1 MNLQEMRECK
11 RALGYSNETLAELSG
26 VPLATVQKVLS
37 GITKSPRQKTVE
49 ALSKVLGAGKPA
61 GSPAISNYSVHLRR
75 GEDPQDLKNKMDIA
89 EEAALEWIP
98 ESASGKTARQRIPES
113 ASGNSA
119 HPDHV
124 ETAAEQPAVS
134 RTGYVYPE
142 VFTGIRSVVREDD
155 RPNTIEDIYALPD
168 GTRAELI
175 DGKLYYIP
183 TPTRTHQKITGEM
196 YLAAAAYIKAYHREC
211 EVYIAP
217 FGVYLNGDDSI
228 YVEPDLSIICDTSR
242 LSERGC
248 VGAPDWIIEVVSAPS
263 RKTDYAVKMNKY
275 RQSGVKEYWIV
286 DPSLRTVLTYVFDDN
301 RDVEDADLYPFEA
314 EIACSVFEGLLIR
327 PSDLF

>member
-49 ALSKVLGAGKPA
+49 ALSKVLGAGMPA
-61 GSPAISNYSVHLRR
+61 GGPAISNYSVQIRR
-75 GEDPQDLKNKMDIA
+75 GESPSGIENKTENI
-89 EEAALEWIP
+89 I
-98 ESASGKTARQRIPES
+98 ESARSIRTES
-113 ASGNSA
+113 
-119 HPDHV
+119 
-124 ETAAEQPAVS
+124 
-134 RTGYVYPE
+134 YPE

-175 DGKLYYIP
+175 DGRLYYIP

-196 YLAAAAYIKAYHREC
+196 YLAAAAYIKAHHKEC

-217 FGVYLNGDDSI
+217 FGVYLNGDDSL
-228 YVEPDLSIICDTSR
+228 YVEPDLSIIRDTSR

-248 VGAPDWIIEVVSAPS
+248 MGAPDWIIEVVSAPS
-263 RKTDYAVKMNKY
+263 RKTDYAVKLNKY
-275 RQSGVKEYWIV
+275 RQSGVREYWIV
-286 DPSLRTVLTYVFDDN
+286 DPSLRTVLTYVFDDDRN
-301 RDVEDADLYPFEA
+301 VEDADLYPFEA
-314 EIACSVFEGLLIR
+314 EIESSLFEGLLIR
-327 PSDLF
+327 PADLF

>member
-49 ALSKVLGAGKPA
+49 ALTKVLGAGMPA
-61 GSPAISNYSVHLRR
+61 GSSAISNYSVQIRR
-75 GEDPQDLKNKMDIA
+75 GESSSGMENKTENTI
-89 EEAALEWIP
+89 
-98 ESASGKTARQRIPES
+98 ESARSIRIES
-113 ASGNSA
+113 
-119 HPDHV
+119 
-124 ETAAEQPAVS
+124 
-134 RTGYVYPE
+134 YPE

-175 DGKLYYIP
+175 DGRLYYIP

-196 YLAAAAYIKAYHREC
+196 YLAAAAYIKAHHKEC

-228 YVEPDLSIICDTSR
+228 YVEPDLSIIRDTSR

-248 VGAPDWIIEVVSAPS
+248 MGAPDWIIEVVSAPS
-263 RKTDYAVKMNKY
+263 RKTDYAVKLNKY
-275 RQSGVKEYWIV
+275 RQSGVREYWIV
-286 DPSLRTVLTYVFDDN
+286 DPSMRTVLTYVFDDDKN
-301 RDVEDADLYPFEA
+301 VEDADLYPFEA
-314 EIACSVFEGLLIR
+314 EIESSLFEGLLIR
-327 PSDLF
+327 PADLF

>member
-11 RALGYSNETLAELSG
+11 RALGYSNETLAALSG

-61 GSPAISNYSVHLRR
+61 GSPAISNYSVQIRR
-75 GEDPQDLKNKMDIA
+75 GESSSGIENKTENI
-89 EEAALEWIP
+89 I
-98 ESASGKTARQRIPES
+98 ESARSIRTES
-113 ASGNSA
+113 
-119 HPDHV
+119 
-124 ETAAEQPAVS
+124 
-134 RTGYVYPE
+134 YPE

-175 DGKLYYIP
+175 DGRLYYIP

-196 YLAAAAYIKAYHREC
+196 YLAAAAYIKAYHKEC

-217 FGVYLNGDDSI
+217 FGVYLNGDDSL
-228 YVEPDLSIICDTSR
+228 YVEPDLSIIRDTSR

-248 VGAPDWIIEVVSAPS
+248 MGAPDWIIEVVSAPS
-263 RKTDYAVKMNKY
+263 RKTDYAVKLNKY
-275 RQSGVKEYWIV
+275 RQSGVREYWIV
-286 DPSLRTVLTYVFDDN
+286 DPSLRTVLTYVFDDDRN
-301 RDVEDADLYPFEA
+301 VEDADLYPFEA
-314 EIACSVFEGLLIR
+314 EIESSLFEGLLIR
-327 PSDLF
+327 PADLF

>member
-49 ALSKVLGAGKPA
+49 ALSKVLGAGMPA
-61 GSPAISNYSVHLRR
+61 GGPAISNYSVQIRR
-75 GEDPQDLKNKMDIA
+75 GESSSGIENKTENIF
-89 EEAALEWIP
+89 
-98 ESASGKTARQRIPES
+98 ESARSIRTES
-113 ASGNSA
+113 
-119 HPDHV
+119 
-124 ETAAEQPAVS
+124 
-134 RTGYVYPE
+134 YPE

-175 DGKLYYIP
+175 DGRLYYIP

-196 YLAAAAYIKAYHREC
+196 YLAAAAYIKAYHKEC

-217 FGVYLNGDDSI
+217 FGVYLNGDDSL
-228 YVEPDLSIICDTSR
+228 YVEPDLSIIRDTSR

-248 VGAPDWIIEVVSAPS
+248 MGAPDWIIEVVSAPS
-263 RKTDYAVKMNKY
+263 RKTDYAVKLNKY
-275 RQSGVKEYWIV
+275 RQSGVREYWIV
-286 DPSLRTVLTYVFDDN
+286 DPSLRTVLTYVFDDDRN
-301 RDVEDADLYPFEA
+301 VEDADLYPFEA
-314 EIACSVFEGLLIR
+314 EIESSLFEGLLIR
-327 PSDLF
+327 PADLF

>member
-49 ALSKVLGAGKPA
+49 ALSKVLGAGMPA
-61 GSPAISNYSVHLRR
+61 GSPAISNYSVQLSR
-75 GEDPQDLKNKMDIA
+75 GDGLQDSKNKTNIA
-89 EEAALEWIP
+89 DGPVQQWVT
-98 ESASGKTARQRIPES
+98 GGV
-113 ASGNSA
+113 SGNSA
-119 HPDHV
+119 HLKRV
-124 ETAAEQPAVS
+124 EITADRPSGQ

-196 YLAAAAYIKAYHREC
+196 YLAAAAYIKAYHKEC

-248 VGAPDWIIEVVSAPS
+248 IGAPDWIIEVVSAPS
-263 RKTDYAVKMNKY
+263 RKTDYAVKLNKY
-275 RQSGVKEYWIV
+275 RQSGVREYWIV
-286 DPSLRTVLTYVFDDN
+286 DPSLRTVLTYVFDDDRN
-301 RDVEDADLYPFEA
+301 VENSELYPFEA
-314 EIACSVFEGLLIR
+314 EIESSLFEGLLIR
-327 PSDLF
+327 PADLF

>member
-49 ALSKVLGAGKPA
+49 ALSKVLGAGMPA
-61 GSPAISNYSVHLRR
+61 GGPAISNYSVQIRR
-75 GEDPQDLKNKMDIA
+75 GESSSGIENKTENI
-89 EEAALEWIP
+89 I
-98 ESASGKTARQRIPES
+98 ESARSIRTES
-113 ASGNSA
+113 
-119 HPDHV
+119 
-124 ETAAEQPAVS
+124 
-134 RTGYVYPE
+134 YPE

-175 DGKLYYIP
+175 DGRLYYIP

-196 YLAAAAYIKAYHREC
+196 YLAAAAYIKAHHKEC

-217 FGVYLNGDDSI
+217 FGVYLNGDDSL
-228 YVEPDLSIICDTSR
+228 YVEPDLSIIRDTSR

-248 VGAPDWIIEVVSAPS
+248 MGAPDWIIEVVSAPS
-263 RKTDYAVKMNKY
+263 RKTDYAVKLNKY
-275 RQSGVKEYWIV
+275 RQSGVREYWIV
-286 DPSLRTVLTYVFDDN
+286 DPSLRTVLTYVFDDDRN
-301 RDVEDADLYPFEA
+301 VEDADLYPFEA
-314 EIACSVFEGLLIR
+314 EIESSLFEGLLIR
-327 PSDLF
+327 PADLF

>member
-49 ALSKVLGAGKPA
+49 ALSKVLGAGMPA
-61 GSPAISNYSVHLRR
+61 GGPAISNYSVQIRR
-75 GEDPQDLKNKMDIA
+75 GESSSGIENKTENI
-89 EEAALEWIP
+89 I
-98 ESASGKTARQRIPES
+98 ESARSIRTES
-113 ASGNSA
+113 
-119 HPDHV
+119 
-124 ETAAEQPAVS
+124 
-134 RTGYVYPE
+134 YPE

-175 DGKLYYIP
+175 DGRLYYIP

-196 YLAAAAYIKAYHREC
+196 YLAAAAYIKAYHKEC

-217 FGVYLNGDDSI
+217 FGVYLNGDDSL
-228 YVEPDLSIICDTSR
+228 YVEPDLSIIRDTSR

-248 VGAPDWIIEVVSAPS
+248 MGAPDWIIEVVSAPS
-263 RKTDYAVKMNKY
+263 RKTDYAVKLNKY
-275 RQSGVKEYWIV
+275 RQSGVREYWIV
-286 DPSLRTVLTYVFDDN
+286 DPSLRTVLTYVFDDDRN
-301 RDVEDADLYPFEA
+301 VEDADLYPFEA
-314 EIACSVFEGLLIR
+314 EIESSLFEGLLIR
-327 PSDLF
+327 PADLF

>member
-49 ALSKVLGAGKPA
+49 ALSKVLGAGMPA
-61 GSPAISNYSVHLRR
+61 GRPAISNYSVQIRR
-75 GEDPQDLKNKMDIA
+75 GESSSGIENKTENI
-89 EEAALEWIP
+89 I
-98 ESASGKTARQRIPES
+98 ESARSIRTES
-113 ASGNSA
+113 
-119 HPDHV
+119 
-124 ETAAEQPAVS
+124 
-134 RTGYVYPE
+134 YPE

-175 DGKLYYIP
+175 DGRLYYIP

-196 YLAAAAYIKAYHREC
+196 YLAAAAYIKAYHKEC

-217 FGVYLNGDDSI
+217 FGVYLNGDDSL
-228 YVEPDLSIICDTSR
+228 YVEPDLSIIRDTSR

-248 VGAPDWIIEVVSAPS
+248 MGAPDWIIEVVSAPS
-263 RKTDYAVKMNKY
+263 RKTDYAVKLNKY
-275 RQSGVKEYWIV
+275 RQSGVREYWIV
-286 DPSLRTVLTYVFDDN
+286 DPSLRTVLTYVFDDDRN
-301 RDVEDADLYPFEA
+301 VEDADLYPFEA
-314 EIACSVFEGLLIR
+314 EIESSLFEGLLIR
-327 PSDLF
+327 PADLF

>member
-49 ALSKVLGAGKPA
+49 ALSKVLGAGMPA
-61 GSPAISNYSVHLRR
+61 GRPAISNYSVQIRR
-75 GEDPQDLKNKMDIA
+75 GDSPSGMEDKTEIVN
-89 EEAALEWIP
+89 
-98 ESASGKTARQRIPES
+98 ESARLIRTES
-113 ASGNSA
+113 
-119 HPDHV
+119 
-124 ETAAEQPAVS
+124 
-134 RTGYVYPE
+134 YPE

-175 DGKLYYIP
+175 DGRLYYIP

-196 YLAAAAYIKAYHREC
+196 YLAAAAYIKAHHKEC

-217 FGVYLNGDDSI
+217 FGVYLNGDDSL
-228 YVEPDLSIICDTSR
+228 YVEPDLSIIRDTSR

-248 VGAPDWIIEVVSAPS
+248 MGAPDWIIEVVSAPS
-263 RKTDYAVKMNKY
+263 RKTDYAVKLNKY
-275 RQSGVKEYWIV
+275 RQSGVREYWIV
-286 DPSLRTVLTYVFDDN
+286 DPSLRTVLTYVFDDDRN
-301 RDVEDADLYPFEA
+301 VEDADLYPFEA
-314 EIACSVFEGLLIR
+314 EIESSLFEGLLIR
-327 PSDLF
+327 PADLF

>member
-49 ALSKVLGAGKPA
+49 ALSKVLGAGMPA
-61 GSPAISNYSVHLRR
+61 GGPAISNYSVQIRR
-75 GEDPQDLKNKMDIA
+75 GDSPSGMEDKTEIVN
-89 EEAALEWIP
+89 
-98 ESASGKTARQRIPES
+98 ESARLILTESYPERSQYPIRTESYPERDVKPARADSVQES
-113 ASGNSA
+113 SA
-119 HPDHV
+119 G
-124 ETAAEQPAVS
+124 Q

-175 DGKLYYIP
+175 DGRLYYIP

-196 YLAAAAYIKAYHREC
+196 YLAAAAYIKACHKEC

-217 FGVYLNGDDSI
+217 FGVYLNGDDSL
-228 YVEPDLSIICDTSR
+228 YVEPDLSIIRDTSR

-248 VGAPDWIIEVVSAPS
+248 MGAPDWIIEVVSAPS
-263 RKTDYAVKMNKY
+263 RKTDYAVKLNKY
-275 RQSGVKEYWIV
+275 RQSGVREYWIV
-286 DPSLRTVLTYVFDDN
+286 DPSLRTVLTYVFDDDRN
-301 RDVEDADLYPFEA
+301 VEDADLYPFEA
-314 EIACSVFEGLLIR
+314 EIESSLFEGLLIR
-327 PSDLF
+327 PADLF

>member
-49 ALSKVLGAGKPA
+49 ALSRVLGAGKPA
-61 GSPAISNYSVHLRR
+61 GSPAISNYSVQLRR
-75 GEDPQDLKNKMDIA
+75 GEDTQDWKNRTDIA
-89 EEAALEWIP
+89 EEAAQKWIP
-98 ESASGKTARQRIPES
+98 EGV
-113 ASGNSA
+113 SGNSA
-119 HPDHV
+119 HPDHG
-124 ETAAEQPAVS
+124 ESAAEQPAVS

-263 RKTDYAVKMNKY
+263 RKTDYAVKLNKY

>member
-49 ALSKVLGAGKPA
+49 ALSKVLGAGMPA
-61 GSPAISNYSVHLRR
+61 GGPAISNYSVQIRR
-75 GEDPQDLKNKMDIA
+75 GESSSGIENKTENI
-89 EEAALEWIP
+89 I
-98 ESASGKTARQRIPES
+98 ESARSIRTES
-113 ASGNSA
+113 
-119 HPDHV
+119 
-124 ETAAEQPAVS
+124 
-134 RTGYVYPE
+134 YPE

-175 DGKLYYIP
+175 DGRLYYIP

-196 YLAAAAYIKAYHREC
+196 YLAAAAYIKACHKEC

-217 FGVYLNGDDSI
+217 FGVYLNGDDSL
-228 YVEPDLSIICDTSR
+228 YVEPDLSIIRDTSR

-248 VGAPDWIIEVVSAPS
+248 MGAPDWIIEVVSAPS
-263 RKTDYAVKMNKY
+263 RKTDYAVKLNKY
-275 RQSGVKEYWIV
+275 RQSGVREYWIV
-286 DPSLRTVLTYVFDDN
+286 DPSLRTVLTYVFDDDRN
-301 RDVEDADLYPFEA
+301 VEDADLYPFEA
-314 EIACSVFEGLLIR
+314 EIESSLFEGLLIR
-327 PSDLF
+327 PADLF

>member
-49 ALSKVLGAGKPA
+49 ALSKVLGAGMPA
-61 GSPAISNYSVHLRR
+61 GRPAISNYSVQIRR
-75 GEDPQDLKNKMDIA
+75 GESSSGIENKTENI
-89 EEAALEWIP
+89 I
-98 ESASGKTARQRIPES
+98 ESARSIRTES
-113 ASGNSA
+113 
-119 HPDHV
+119 
-124 ETAAEQPAVS
+124 
-134 RTGYVYPE
+134 YPE

-175 DGKLYYIP
+175 DGRLYYIP

-196 YLAAAAYIKAYHREC
+196 YLAAAAYIKACHKEC

-217 FGVYLNGDDSI
+217 FGVYLNGDDSL
-228 YVEPDLSIICDTSR
+228 YVEPDLSIIRDTSR

-248 VGAPDWIIEVVSAPS
+248 MGAPDWIIEVVSAPS
-263 RKTDYAVKMNKY
+263 RKTDYAVKLNKY
-275 RQSGVKEYWIV
+275 RQSGVREYWIV
-286 DPSLRTVLTYVFDDN
+286 DPSLRTVLTYVFDDDRN
-301 RDVEDADLYPFEA
+301 VEDADLYPFEA
-314 EIACSVFEGLLIR
+314 EIESSLFEGLLIR
-327 PSDLF
+327 PADLF

>member
-49 ALSKVLGAGKPA
+49 ALSKVLGAGMPA
-61 GSPAISNYSVHLRR
+61 GRPAISNYSVQIRR
-75 GEDPQDLKNKMDIA
+75 GDSPSGMEDKTEIVN
-89 EEAALEWIP
+89 
-98 ESASGKTARQRIPES
+98 ESARLIRTES
-113 ASGNSA
+113 
-119 HPDHV
+119 
-124 ETAAEQPAVS
+124 
-134 RTGYVYPE
+134 YPE

-175 DGKLYYIP
+175 DGRLYYIP

-196 YLAAAAYIKAYHREC
+196 YLAAAAYIKAHHKEC

-217 FGVYLNGDDSI
+217 FGVYLNGDDSL
-228 YVEPDLSIICDTSR
+228 YVEPDLSIIRDTSR

-248 VGAPDWIIEVVSAPS
+248 MGAPDWIIEVVSAPS
-263 RKTDYAVKMNKY
+263 RKTDYAVKLNKY

-314 EIACSVFEGLLIR
+314 EIESSLFEGLLIR
-327 PSDLF
+327 PADLF

>member
-61 GSPAISNYSVHLRR
+61 GSPAISNYSVQLRR
-75 GEDPQDLKNKMDIA
+75 GEDPQDLKNKTDIA
-89 EEAALEWIP
+89 EEAALKWIP

-124 ETAAEQPAVS
+124 ETVAEQPAVS

-217 FGVYLNGDDSI
+217 FGV
-228 YVEPDLSIICDTSR
+228 
-242 LSERGC
+242 
-248 VGAPDWIIEVVSAPS
+248 
-263 RKTDYAVKMNKY
+263 
-275 RQSGVKEYWIV
+275 
-286 DPSLRTVLTYVFDDN
+286 
-301 RDVEDADLYPFEA
+301 
-314 EIACSVFEGLLIR
+314 
-327 PSDLF
+327 

>member
-49 ALSKVLGAGKPA
+49 ALSKVLGAGMPA
-61 GSPAISNYSVHLRR
+61 GGPAISNYSVQIRR
-75 GEDPQDLKNKMDIA
+75 GESSSGIENKTENI
-89 EEAALEWIP
+89 I
-98 ESASGKTARQRIPES
+98 ESARSIRTES
-113 ASGNSA
+113 
-119 HPDHV
+119 
-124 ETAAEQPAVS
+124 
-134 RTGYVYPE
+134 YPE

-155 RPNTIEDIYALPD
+155 RPNTLEDIYALPD

-175 DGKLYYIP
+175 DGRLYYIP

-196 YLAAAAYIKAYHREC
+196 YLAAAAYIKAYHKEC

-217 FGVYLNGDDSI
+217 FGVYLNGDDSL
-228 YVEPDLSIICDTSR
+228 YVEPDLSIIRDTSR

-248 VGAPDWIIEVVSAPS
+248 MGAPDWIIEVVSAPS
-263 RKTDYAVKMNKY
+263 RKTDYAVKLNKY
-275 RQSGVKEYWIV
+275 RQSGVREYWIV
-286 DPSLRTVLTYVFDDN
+286 DPSLRTVLTYVFDDDRN
-301 RDVEDADLYPFEA
+301 VEDADLYPFEA
-314 EIACSVFEGLLIR
+314 EIESSLFEGLLIR
-327 PSDLF
+327 PADLF

>member
-49 ALSKVLGAGKPA
+49 ALSKVLGT
-61 GSPAISNYSVHLRR
+61 
-75 GEDPQDLKNKMDIA
+75 
-89 EEAALEWIP
+89 AL
-98 ESASGKTARQRIPES
+98 SDRAQ
-113 ASGNSA
+113 
-119 HPDHV
+119 
-124 ETAAEQPAVS
+124 TAAEQPAGQ
-134 RTGYVYPE
+134 RMGYVYPE
-142 VFTGIRSVVREDD
+142 VFTEIRNVVREDD

-196 YLAAAAYIKAYHREC
+196 YLAAAAHIKAYHKEC

-217 FGVYLNGDDSI
+217 FGVYLNGDDSL

-248 VGAPDWIIEVVSAPS
+248 MGAPDWIIEVVSAPS
-263 RKTDYAVKMNKY
+263 RKTDYAVKLNKY
-275 RQSGVKEYWIV
+275 RQSGVREYWIV
-286 DPSLRTVLTYVFDDN
+286 DPSLRTVLTYVFDDDRN
-301 RDVEDADLYPFEA
+301 VEDADLYPFEA
-314 EIACSVFEGLLIR
+314 EIESALFEGLLIR
-327 PSDLF
+327 PADLF

>member
-49 ALSKVLGAGKPA
+49 ALSKVLGAGMPA
-61 GSPAISNYSVHLRR
+61 GSPSNSNYPVRSRLGDSAH
-75 GEDPQDLKNKMDIA
+75 DLKNNTNNDY
-89 EEAALEWIP
+89 
-98 ESASGKTARQRIPES
+98 ESAQKRNAENISGIPVKPVRTESVSES
-113 ASGNSA
+113 ADGK
-119 HPDHV
+119 
-124 ETAAEQPAVS
+124 
-134 RTGYVYPE
+134 RTSYVYPE

-196 YLAAAAYIKAYHREC
+196 YLAAAAYIKAYHKEC

-217 FGVYLNGDDSI
+217 FGVYLNGDDSL
-228 YVEPDLSIICDTSR
+228 YVEPDLSIIRDTSL

-263 RKTDYAVKMNKY
+263 RKTDYAVKLNKY
-275 RQSGVKEYWIV
+275 RQSGVREYWIV

-301 RDVEDADLYPFEA
+301 KNVKDADLYPFEA
-314 EIACSVFEGLLIR
+314 EIASSLFEGLMIR
-327 PSDLF
+327 PADLF

>member
-49 ALSKVLGAGKPA
+49 ALSKVLGAGMPA
-61 GSPAISNYSVHLRR
+61 GSSAISNYSVQIRR
-75 GEDPQDLKNKMDIA
+75 GENASSVENKA
-89 EEAALEWIP
+89 EIVN
-98 ESASGKTARQRIPES
+98 ESARLIRGEGFPKTNAKPAR
-113 ASGNSA
+113 ANSVQE
-119 HPDHV
+119 P
-124 ETAAEQPAVS
+124 PAGQ
-134 RTGYVYPE
+134 RTGYVCPE

-196 YLAAAAYIKAYHREC
+196 YLAAAAYIKAHHKEC

-228 YVEPDLSIICDTSR
+228 YVEPDLSIIRDTSR

-248 VGAPDWIIEVVSAPS
+248 MGAPDWIIEVVSAPS
-263 RKTDYAVKMNKY
+263 RKTDYAVKLNKY
-275 RQSGVKEYWIV
+275 RQSGVREYWIV
-286 DPSLRTVLTYVFDDN
+286 DPSMRTVLTYVFDDDKN
-301 RDVEDADLYPFEA
+301 VEDADLYPFEA
-314 EIACSVFEGLLIR
+314 EIESSLFEGLLIR
-327 PSDLF
+327 PADLF

>member
-11 RALGYSNETLAELSG
+11 RTLGYSNETLAALSG

-49 ALSKVLGAGKPA
+49 ALSKVLGAGMPA
-61 GSPAISNYSVHLRR
+61 GNPAIRNYSVQLRN
-75 GEDPQDLKNKMDIA
+75 GESPSGPGNKSNISDEPAQQGDA
-89 EEAALEWIP
+89 EGF
-98 ESASGKTARQRIPES
+98 SGSPVQINR
-113 ASGNSA
+113 
-119 HPDHV
+119 V
-124 ETAAEQPAVS
+124 ETVKETGGGL

-142 VFTGIRSVVREDD
+142 VFTGIRSAVREDD

-196 YLAAAAYIKAYHREC
+196 YLAAAAYIKAFHKEC

-217 FGVYLNGDDSI
+217 FGVYLNGDDSL
-228 YVEPDLSIICDTSR
+228 YVEPDLSIIRDTSR

-248 VGAPDWIIEVVSAPS
+248 MGAPDWIIEVVSPPS
-263 RKTDYAVKMNKY
+263 RKTDYAVKLNKY
-275 RQSGVKEYWIV
+275 RQSGVREYWIV
-286 DPSLRTVLTYVFDDN
+286 DPSLRTVLTYVFDDDKN
-301 RDVEDADLYPFEA
+301 VEDADLYPFEA
-314 EIACSVFEGLLIR
+314 EIESSLFEGLLIR
-327 PSDLF
+327 PADLF

>member
-49 ALSKVLGAGKPA
+49 ALSKVLGAGMPA
-61 GSPAISNYSVHLRR
+61 GGPAISNYSVQIRR
-75 GEDPQDLKNKMDIA
+75 GESSSGIENKTENI
-89 EEAALEWIP
+89 I
-98 ESASGKTARQRIPES
+98 ESARSIRTES
-113 ASGNSA
+113 
-119 HPDHV
+119 
-124 ETAAEQPAVS
+124 
-134 RTGYVYPE
+134 YPE

-155 RPNTIEDIYALPD
+155 RPNTLEDIYALPD

-175 DGKLYYIP
+175 DGRLYYIP

-196 YLAAAAYIKAYHREC
+196 YLAAAAYIKACHKEC

-217 FGVYLNGDDSI
+217 FGVYLNGDDSL
-228 YVEPDLSIICDTSR
+228 YVEPDLSIIRDTSR

-248 VGAPDWIIEVVSAPS
+248 MGAPDWIIEVVSAPS
-263 RKTDYAVKMNKY
+263 RKTDYAVKLNKY
-275 RQSGVKEYWIV
+275 RQSGVREYWIV
-286 DPSLRTVLTYVFDDN
+286 DPSLRTVLTYVFDDDRN
-301 RDVEDADLYPFEA
+301 VEDADLYPFEA
-314 EIACSVFEGLLIR
+314 EIESSLFEGLLIR
-327 PSDLF
+327 PADLF